1 MARVPNMPRIPLKAI
16 IGGTGA
22 IAAASTAGYF
32 LYNSVYSGAWRRART
47 VARARVCAGLCC
59 AAGRAQPLGRRGAA
73 TTSE

>member
-32 LYNSVYSGAWRRART
+32 LYNSVYSGAWRRT
-47 VARARVCAGLCC
+47 
-59 AAGRAQPLGRRGAA
+59 
-73 TTSE
+73 